1 MNSSHRFLLGVF
13 APLCLVTSSASAQI
27 WSYATGQSAP
37 SVGQLNP
44 GVTGEYRY
52 DWANQWGGF
61 GTSEI
66 YTIAPNYVGDW
77 EGSAQYNYTT
87 PPGGASWTSMAP
99 DGRVPNL
106 GTYTFIYQFNNLA
119 EETSGYFDMSFVV
132 DDKVTDVLLN
142 GTSIYGNNGPLGSWL
157 EVTTLESIPVTV
169 LSGTNTLSVVVSNT
183 TWNQGGQI
191 ANLALGATYQITT
204 LTSIPEPNAIL
215 LASLGIVA
223 FLWRKRRHAPR

>member
-1 MNSSHRFLLGVF
+1 MLGVLV
-13 APLCLVTSSASAQI
+13 PLYLVGSHASAEI
-27 WSYATGQSAP
+27 WSYSTGESAP

-44 GVTGEYRY
+44 DATGEYRY

-61 GTSEI
+61 GASEI
-66 YTIAPNYVGDW
+66 YTIAPNYVGNW

-87 PPGGASWTSMAP
+87 PPGSALWTSMAP

-106 GTYTFIYQFNNLA
+106 GTYTFIYQFNNLTT
-119 EETSGYFDMSFVV
+119 ETSGFFEMSFVV

-142 GTSIYGNNGPLGSWL
+142 GTSIYGSNGPLGSWL
-157 EVTTLESIPVTV
+157 EVTTIDNIPVSL

-204 LTSIPEPNAIL
+204 LTNIPEPGAAL
-215 LASLGIVA
+215 LASLGTVA
-223 FLWRKRRHAPR
+223 FFRRKRGHAPR